1 VTVEPFGETPRG
13 EPATEAEVSARL
25 RARLDLLRKQGRCEY
40 RAEVGLSCWVH
51 GIRNQAERLRID
63 YVASF
68 DGGPLVGLEVKRC
81 PAKAAD
87 LGRALVQCAQYAA
100 GVVAPALVS
109 RVPAAWVGQPLK
121 ACFLYVDQH
130 GMSDFVLDHARAAP
144 RLFGPANV
152 GFAYISRW
160 QGFLLQ
166 LAAERFWSE
175 RYGSGAMA
183 TNKLFRRGNGSFR
196 PEAE

>member
-1 VTVEPFGETPRG
+1 MTVSPFPPEDDPRRS
-13 EPATEAEVSARL
+13 EAEVSARVREQLERL
-25 RARLDLLRKQGRCEY
+25 RRLGRCEY

-51 GIRNQAERLRID
+51 GIRATAERLRID

-68 DGGPLVGLEVKRC
+68 DGAPLVGIEIKRC
-81 PAKAAD
+81 PEKARD

-109 RVPAAWVGQPLK
+109 RVPPAWVGRPLM
-121 ACFLYVDQH
+121 ACFLYVDQR
-130 GMSDFVLDHARAAP
+130 GMRDGVLEHAKAAP

-152 GFAYISRW
+152 GFAYISQW
-160 QGFLLQ
+160 QGLLLQ

-175 RYGSGAMA
+175 RHGAGAMA
-183 TNKLFRRGNGSFR
+183 TCKVSRIGNGSFK
-196 PEAE
+196 PWEA